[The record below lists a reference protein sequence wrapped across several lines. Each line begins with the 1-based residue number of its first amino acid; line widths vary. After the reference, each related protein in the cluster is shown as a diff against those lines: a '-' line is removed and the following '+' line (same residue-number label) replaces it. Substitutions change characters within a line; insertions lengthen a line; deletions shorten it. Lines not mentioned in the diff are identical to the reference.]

1 MPSVILRDTKLQ
13 GNIIEKDSITID
25 GIIVGDIKAEEVI
38 INENGNITGNLTA
51 DNNIEVGGQ
60 VTGDLFSDRIHLNN
74 SAKVKGKLSHKNL
87 VVDEGAQLEIESSTR
102 KKITNNNK
110 ESECFLN
117 QIKNLKIKFM
127 VFHIWEKIYVLKE
140 K

>member
-25 GIIVGDIKAEEVI
+25 GIIVGNIKAEEVI
-38 INENGNITGNLTA
+38 INVNGNITGNLTA
-51 DNNIEVGGQ
+51 DNNIEAGGQ
-60 VTGDLFSDRIHLNN
+60 VTGDIFSDRIHLNN
-74 SAKVKGKLSHKNL
+74 SAKVRGQLSHKNL

-110 ESECFLN
+110 E
-117 QIKNLKIKFM
+117 
-127 VFHIWEKIYVLKE
+127 
-140 K
+140 

>member
-51 DNNIEVGGQ
+51 DNIQVGGQ
-60 VTGDLFSDRIHLNN
+60 VTGDFFSDRIHLNS
-74 SAKVKGKLSHKNL
+74 SAKVRGKLSHKNL

-110 ESECFLN
+110 E
-117 QIKNLKIKFM
+117 
-127 VFHIWEKIYVLKE
+127 
-140 K
+140 